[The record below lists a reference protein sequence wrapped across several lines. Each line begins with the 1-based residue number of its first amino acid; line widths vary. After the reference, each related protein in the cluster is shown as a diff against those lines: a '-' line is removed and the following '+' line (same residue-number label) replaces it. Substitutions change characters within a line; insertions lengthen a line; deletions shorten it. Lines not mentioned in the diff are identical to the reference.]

1 MFEFYVRGVNLFKTS
16 KWYALTQQQRSK
28 DKDHT
33 DLINHMGNGESLS
46 MDDIKKDKSIDQNEL
61 DDEEWAF
68 APIIVS
74 TNHERLDIFEIQA
87 KRYAKQHKTHVI
99 RWQLDITE

>member
-1 MFEFYVRGVNLFKTS
+1 MNIANISPNSFHVRGVNLFKTA

-33 DLINHMGNGESLS
+33 DLINCMGKGESLS
-46 MDDIKKDKSIDQNEL
+46 MYDIKKYKILDQNEL

-68 APIIVS
+68 ASIVVS
-74 TNHERLDIFEIQA
+74 TNVERLDISEI
-87 KRYAKQHKTHVI
+87 
-99 RWQLDITE
+99 